1 MAAKYVILV
10 GDGMAD
16 RPADFPGRATPLVRA
31 ATPNLDRM
39 ASLGETGWAW
49 TVPEGMDPG
58 SDVANMALLG
68 YDPRRWYTGRAPLEA
83 ASMGIDLGPRDVAYR
98 CNLVHLDPAADAG
111 LLDDGTVMGS
121 YSAGHITT
129 AEAAEL
135 VGELDRV
142 LGRPGRRFHAGVS
155 YRHLLVMAGGP
166 ADLKLVPPH
175 DISGQSIG
183 GRLPSGEGAV
193 LRELMA
199 SAAPVLAAHP
209 VNAARAAAGKPTAN
223 SIWLWGQGRKPAMPA
238 FVSEHGLSGAV
249 VTAVDLVKGIG
260 RVTGLEV
267 LDVPGATGWIDTD
280 YDGKVAATL
289 AALER
294 LDFVFLH
301 VEAPDEAGHEGSDD
315 LKVRAIADFDRRVV
329 GPVLE
334 GLRRFPAWAVMATAD
349 HLTPV
354 AIRTHSA
361 EPVPYAILRSGD
373 TGGAALTFDENALD
387 GKPVLPDG
395 ASLMRRF
402 LRG

>member
-1 MAAKYVILV
+1 M
-10 GDGMAD
+10 
-16 RPADFPGRATPLVRA
+16 
-31 ATPNLDRM
+31 
-39 ASLGETGWAW
+39 
-49 TVPEGMDPG
+49 
-58 SDVANMALLG
+58 
-68 YDPRRWYTGRAPLEA
+68 
-83 ASMGIDLGPRDVAYR
+83 
-98 CNLVHLDPAADAG
+98 
-111 LLDDGTVMGS
+111 
-121 YSAGHITT
+121 
-129 AEAAEL
+129 
-135 VGELDRV
+135 
-142 LGRPGRRFHAGVS
+142 
-155 YRHLLVMAGGP
+155 
-166 ADLKLVPPH
+166 
-175 DISGQSIG
+175 
-183 GRLPSGEGAV
+183 

-199 SAAPVLAAHP
+199 AAAPILAAHP

-238 FVSEHGLSGAV
+238 FLSEHGLSGAV

-260 RVTGLEV
+260 RVAGLEV

-280 YDGKVAATL
+280 YDGKVAAAL
-289 AALER
+289 GALER

-301 VEAPDEAGHEGSDD
+301 VEAPDEAGHEGSDE

-354 AIRTHSA
+354 AIKTHSS

-373 TGGAALTFDENALD
+373 TGGAALTFDENALA

-402 LRG
+402 LQR